1 MQKELFEDSSIS
13 PKDSSALLPDLI
25 APWLM
30 YESSFLSKQ
39 EAVAAFET
47 LKSELPWQQ
56 PEVVVFGRSHR
67 IPRLQCWQSDP
78 DVIYQYSGKVLE
90 PQPWHPLLLDIKVRL
105 ELSSGYKFNSVLVN
119 FYRDGNDKMGWHSDD
134 ESELGP
140 NPVVA
145 SISLG
150 ETRAMFFKNKK
161 SQQTTSIDLLAGSM
175 LVMKAGMQRVFQHQ
189 IPARRKVRHG
199 RISLTFRYIVN

>member
-1 MQKELFEDSSIS
+1 
-13 PKDSSALLPDLI
+13 
-25 APWLM
+25 M
-30 YESSFLSKQ
+30 YERSFLSKQ
-39 EAVAAFET
+39 EAVAVFET
-47 LKSELPWQQ
+47 LKAELPWQQ
-56 PEVVVFGRSHR
+56 PEVVVFGRNHR

-90 PQPWHPLLLDIKVRL
+90 PQPWHPLLLDIKARL
-105 ELSSGYKFNSVLVN
+105 ELSCGYKFNSVLVN

-161 SQQTTSIDLLAGSM
+161 SQQTASIDLLAGSM

-189 IPARRKVRHG
+189 IPARRKVSHG